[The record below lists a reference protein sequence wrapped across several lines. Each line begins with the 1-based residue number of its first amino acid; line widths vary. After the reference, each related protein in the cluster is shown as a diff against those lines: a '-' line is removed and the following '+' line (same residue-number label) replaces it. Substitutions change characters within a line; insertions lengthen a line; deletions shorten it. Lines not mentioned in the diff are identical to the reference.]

1 MGCLPVLPHL
11 RSAPTP
17 QNPTPPLPPLWIRGN
32 VRYSGQPG
40 SLLGRFRF
48 TPLSGWLST
57 LYTLGLIHEPGVG
70 FPPFFAVGPGV
81 SYHRCCLVWVFVLAS
96 LWSPRQPF
104 GGTAYGRAPTLHALP
119 GIRLPAPLPALGSFP
134 SLPPFFPRL
143 GAGHGAWHL
152 FWRAGRRALS
162 LVIASQTAP
171 PAPVVPLPASSIF
184 RSSLDRTF
192 VLC

>member
-1 MGCLPVLPHL
+1 M
-11 RSAPTP
+11 
-17 QNPTPPLPPLWIRGN
+17 
-32 VRYSGQPG
+32 RYSEGPG
-40 SLLGRFRF
+40 SLLGRFKF
-48 TPLSGWLST
+48 TTPAGELAT

-81 SYHRCCLVWVFVLAS
+81 SYHRCGLVWVFVLAS

-119 GIRLPAPLPALGSFP
+119 RVRLPAPLPALGSFP

-152 FWRAGRRALS
+152 FWRAGHRALS
-162 LVIASQTAP
+162 LRGAPESAP
-171 PAPVVPLPASSIF
+171 PVPCPPVVFLDPLLTELLF
-184 RSSLDRTF
+184 YVSLLSRALWRTPHGETSPGKEI
-192 VLC
+192 